1 MKTLVIWVVAAGMA
15 LSANAQF
22 SPVQVAVQRISKKK
36 SAQGDIRPD
45 GRVTWFSPNTLA
57 ASMSLRITLQNTS
70 VNPIEDVVV
79 RWGISKIR
87 LSGTSHGAD
96 AVYGKEEK
104 CSLKPKE
111 IKVIET
117 DVVEANSTE
126 SQLTDRR
133 GGDKIH
139 GHGVQVM
146 LGGRVMWEEFVP
158 ATVKAAFANLRPL
171 DAQEPQEK
179 PATKPSKPGKK
190 S

>member
-1 MKTLVIWVVAAGMA
+1 MLGICVCEG
-15 LSANAQF
+15 AQF

-36 SAQGDIRPD
+36 SAQGDVRPD
-45 GRVTWFSPNTLA
+45 GRVVWFSPNTLA

-70 VNPIEDVVV
+70 TSPIEDIVV

-87 LSGTSHGAD
+87 LSGTGHGAD

-133 GGDKIH
+133 GGEKIH

-146 LGGRVMWEEFVP
+146 LGGRVLWEEFVP